1 MRKLLVLAF
10 ALAVPASAQNVTVR
24 TGSVSSPVAPIVPV
38 SGVSG
43 GALLSPSLNGI
54 GLAPSLA
61 SPSISVPTIRRI
73 SPVAAAAPAALNA
86 IKPAAA
92 VLPVA
97 AKPVAVQAAETAP
110 AAIAVLTQA
119 ASVGDDKNSTPASR
133 NDAMFDGQAARA
145 PSDDAVLAPA
155 AAPRGSLLKKA
166 ALGAAIW
173 IAHPGIALAAA
184 PAVSLD
190 PGAMTLVGS
199 WGPFATMLAAVLG
212 ALFGLWKAGSKDGSP
227 ANAGQVLAGSLS
239 AGAIAGAAAYTVI
252 DLVKFA
258 FLGAAGSALA
268 PLTAAVATA
277 ALAQAAFAAKFTDPA
292 TTPADRIM
300 GAFPAVA
307 AAFGLSVAAPALLPA
322 LPLLTVATWAIM
334 ATGAAAALYVALFR
348 PEKSPAG
355 GPAMMG
361 RGFVLQATMTGLA
374 VALGPTPYAWFFF
387 ALGMAGFAGV
397 MFATGREAWSAATA
411 LLERPK
417 KPQ

>member
-1 MRKLLVLAF
+1 MRKILVLAF
-10 ALAVPASAQNVTVR
+10 VLAVRASAQNVSVR
-24 TGSVSSPVAPIVPV
+24 AGSVASPVAPVVPV
-38 SGVSG
+38 LSVPG
-43 GALLSPSLNGI
+43 GASLSPSLGSI

-61 SPSISVPTIRRI
+61 APSISPSIMAQ
-73 SPVAAAAPAALNA
+73 PVAAIAPAALNVA
-86 IKPAAA
+86 VAKPAAVA
-92 VLPVA
+92 AQRMAAQPVA
-97 AKPVAVQAAETAP
+97 AAQSVPVAL
-110 AAIAVLTQA
+110 AVLNTA
-119 ASVGDDKNSTPASR
+119 ASVGENKDAAPGVR
-133 NDAMFDGQAARA
+133 NDALFDGSAARNA
-145 PSDDAVLAPA
+145 SDDDVVMPAPVL
-155 AAPRGSLLKKA
+155 RGSVLKKA

-173 IAHPGIALAAA
+173 IAHPGIALAAS
-184 PAVSLD
+184 PAANLD

-212 ALFGLWKAGSKDGSP
+212 ALFGLWKASPKDGTP

-258 FLGAAGSALA
+258 FLGATGSALA

-277 ALAQAAFAAKFTDPA
+277 ALAQVAFAAKFTDPA

-334 ATGAAAALYVALFR
+334 ATGAATALYVALFR

-374 VALGPTPYAWFFF
+374 VALAPSAYAWFFF

-397 MFATGREAWSAATA
+397 MFATGREAWSAAKA
-411 LLERPK
+411 LLERAK
-417 KPQ
+417 KP